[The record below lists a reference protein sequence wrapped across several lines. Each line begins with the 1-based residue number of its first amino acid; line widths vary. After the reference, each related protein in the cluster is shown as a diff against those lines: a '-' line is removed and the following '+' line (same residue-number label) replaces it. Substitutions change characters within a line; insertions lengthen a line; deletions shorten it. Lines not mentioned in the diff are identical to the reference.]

1 MMKVVVQI
9 IAILLLISGLYV
21 MFSSSMVGG
30 GISGLIGF
38 PLFVV
43 GLILVLLPI
52 LRRHNGNSRH

>member
-1 MMKVVVQI
+1 MKVATQI
-9 IAILLLISGLYV
+9 IAIVLIIAGLYA

-30 GISGLIGF
+30 GLSGLIGF

-52 LRRHNGNSRH
+52 IRRYNGDSHD